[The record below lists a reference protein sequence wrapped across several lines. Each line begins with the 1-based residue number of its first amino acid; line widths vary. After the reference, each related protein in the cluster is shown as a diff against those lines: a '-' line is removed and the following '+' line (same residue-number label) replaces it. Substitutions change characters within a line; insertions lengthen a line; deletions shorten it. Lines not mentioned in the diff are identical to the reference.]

1 MHLKPALCSAT
12 LLLVLLLPLSAN
24 ASSKLYVVYMG
35 EKQHDDPSV
44 VTASHHDV
52 LTSVFGSKNE
62 ALKSI
67 VYSYRHG
74 FSGFA
79 AMLTESQAE
88 VLAKFPQV
96 LSVKPNTYHKI
107 QTTRS
112 WDFLGL
118 NYYQPPY
125 RSSGILQKAKY
136 GEDVIIGV
144 IDSGIWPESRSFDDS
159 GYGRVPAR
167 WKGTCETGPGFNATN
182 CNRKIIGTRWYSKGI
197 DPENLKGEYMSP
209 RDLNGHG
216 THVASTIAGNHVGNV
231 SYEGLGFGAARGG
244 APRARLA
251 IYKVAWGLRVET
263 GEAAIVKAIDDAIRD
278 GVDVLSLSLSGGGES
293 FASLHAVLGG
303 IPVVFAGGNQGPAPQ
318 TVANVGPWVT
328 TVAAST
334 IDRSFPTVLSLGNK
348 EKLVVRTPY
357 MHIVC
362 TLLNYRMFAF
372 IYSSDATTNFTGK
385 IVLVYTTPQ
394 PAFAD
399 ALSLIRDSGAKGIV
413 IAQHTTNL
421 LDGLATCNDLKV
433 PCVLVDFE
441 VARRIVSYC
450 TNTRKPVMKV
460 SPAVTF
466 VGDEVPSPRVAA
478 FSSRGPSA
486 TFPALLKPD
495 VAAPGASILAAK
507 GDSYVFLS
515 GTSMACP
522 HVSAITALLKAVH
535 PDWSPA
541 MIKSAIITTSSV
553 TDRFGAPIEA
563 EATPRKLADPFDF
576 GGGHIDPDRAVDP
589 GLVYDIDAKEFS
601 KFSNCTYVNTKEMS
615 FDDCGKYMGQLYQL
629 NLPSIALPELKGSI
643 TVQRSVTNVGPKE
656 ATYRAVVEAPTGVAV
671 CVEPSV
677 ITFTQGG
684 GRHAT
689 FKVTFTAKR
698 RVQGGYTF
706 GSLTWLDGNA
716 HSVRIPIATRIVIQ
730 DMMAVADVS

>member
-12 LLLVLLLPLSAN
+12 LLLALLLPLSAN

-52 LTSVFGSKNE
+52 T
-62 ALKSI
+62 
-67 VYSYRHG
+67 
-74 FSGFA
+74 
-79 AMLTESQAE
+79 Q
-88 VLAKFPQV
+88 FPQV

-118 NYYQPPY
+118 DYYQPPY

-182 CNRKIIGTRWYSKGI
+182 CNRKIIGARWYSK
-197 DPENLKGEYMSP
+197 
-209 RDLNGHG
+209 DLNGHG

-348 EKLVVRTPY
+348 EKLVGQSLYSVNITSDFEEL
-357 MHIVC
+357 
-362 TLLNYRMFAF
+362 TF
-372 IYSSDATTNFTGK
+372 IISDAATNFTGK

-394 PAFAD
+394 PAFGD
-399 ALSLIRDSGAKGIV
+399 AMSLIRDSGAKGIV

-535 PDWSPA
+535 PDWSPT
-541 MIKSAIITTSSV
+541 MIK
-553 TDRFGAPIEA
+553 
-563 EATPRKLADPFDF
+563 
-576 GGGHIDPDRAVDP
+576 
-589 GLVYDIDAKEFS
+589 
-601 KFSNCTYVNTKEMS
+601 
-615 FDDCGKYMGQLYQL
+615 
-629 NLPSIALPELKGSI
+629 
-643 TVQRSVTNVGPKE
+643 
-656 ATYRAVVEAPTGVAV
+656 APTGVAV

-677 ITFTQGG
+677 ITFTQGDLQ